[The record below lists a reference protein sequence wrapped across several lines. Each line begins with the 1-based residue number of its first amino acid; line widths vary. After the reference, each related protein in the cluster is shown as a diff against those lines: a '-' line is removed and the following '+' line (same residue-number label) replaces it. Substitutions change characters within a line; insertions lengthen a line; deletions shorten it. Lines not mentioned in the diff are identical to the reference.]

1 MQGSLVQNLGL
12 KSCPIY
18 SSTNGITKP
27 SGGFNINSTQKEK
40 RKKRMMRLQSQIE
53 IAGD

>member
-27 SGGFNINSTQKEK
+27 SGGFNINSTKKKEK
-40 RKKRMMRLQSQIE
+40 EK
-53 IAGD
+53 G

>member
-18 SSTNGITKP
+18 SSTNGIKKQR
-27 SGGFNINSTQKEK
+27 GGFNKNTTKK
-40 RKKRMMRLQSQIE
+40 KKKRMMRLQSQIE